1 MVIIT
6 HLDPPVESAVS
17 ALTLRLNNDLI
28 DEFKRCLSAGI
39 KPKLVVKDGLMSIKV
54 EAAEYPC
61 IKIPETLNVDVY
73 SSQGASRSRYDG
85 RVATK
90 LSVITD
96 AKKIRDYLRDVERRK
111 HEATPASPVS
121 YRESS
126 PDVTRVAGNPFAVSS
141 SDPPATVATK
151 FIQLLALGPA
161 SDADLTDKLGA
172 VPLAQLKTDYAQ
184 VYDPNNAFYQDDR
197 FPTVERRRRLG
208 GASDSDGQQF
218 ILKDKSYKEF
228 QPWDWTFYSAFER
241 KLVLQNIHRALT
253 RLGYSETHP
262 LRRKLGDPTAPAA
275 SAAASPAAALGGGR
289 LSSKRG
295 SPVRSLPAK
304 RKLSS
309 SSSSSSDDDKHPK
322 RPRGESDTSPSSE
335 DDDTPLSRRAPATP
349 VPAAE
354 RADKPDKRMDYYTQ
368 LAGKF
373 RERYKEYASLYA
385 RLQNPA
391 NTSKAES
398 KRQLLKLFE
407 MHTQLSQ
414 WKKTLWDYDHDAA
427 KKADIMALSKHKNS
441 PRATPPPGSR
451 SSSAAPKAKFS
462 LNY

>member
-1 MVIIT
+1 M
-6 HLDPPVESAVS
+6 
-17 ALTLRLNNDLI
+17 
-28 DEFKRCLSAGI
+28 
-39 KPKLVVKDGLMSIKV
+39 

-73 SSQGASRSRYDG
+73 LSQGASRLRYDG

-111 HEATPASPVS
+111 HEATPALPVS
-121 YRESS
+121 YRELL

-253 RLGYSETHP
+253 RLGYLETHP

-289 LSSKRG
+289 LLLKRG
-295 SPVRSLPAK
+295 LPVRSLPAK
-304 RKLSS
+304 RKLLLLLSLS
-309 SSSSSSDDDKHPK
+309 LDDDKHPK
-322 RPRGESDTSPSSE
+322 RPRGELDTLPLLE
-335 DDDTPLSRRAPATP
+335 DDDTPLLRRAPATP
-349 VPAAE
+349 VPAAD

-407 MHTQLSQ
+407 MHTQLLQ

-427 KKADIMALSKHKNS
+427 KKADIMALSKHKNL
-441 PRATPPPGSR
+441 PRATPPPGLR
-451 SSSAAPKAKFS
+451 SSLAAPKAKFS

>member
-126 PDVTRVAGNPFAVSS
+126 PDVTRVAGNPFALSS

-262 LRRKLGDPTAPAA
+262 LRRKLGDPTAP
-275 SAAASPAAALGGGR
+275 AALGGGR